1 MKPGRM
7 RAKALGVVA
16 RGRSVECEL
25 GAWGLKGNEVSGNRD
40 RGGMC
45 VSICVAI

>member
-25 GAWGLKGNEVSGNRD
+25 GAWGLKGNGYRETGD
-40 RGGMC
+40 MDGLC
-45 VSICVAI
+45 ASICMAR